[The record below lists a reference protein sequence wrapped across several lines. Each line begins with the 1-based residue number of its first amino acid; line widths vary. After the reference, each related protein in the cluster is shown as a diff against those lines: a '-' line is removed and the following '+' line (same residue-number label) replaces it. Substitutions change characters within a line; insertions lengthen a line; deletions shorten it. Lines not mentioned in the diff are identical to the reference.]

1 MRALYAIDLEDI
13 TRDLG
18 EGRLLLERL
27 GAEVDLLYVEP
38 SPAPMTAR
46 LDAEIRSRESGSQ
59 ERLEALLTEWTPAC
73 RGAVHVAYDDRA
85 ADRITALAGS
95 YDLVVV
101 GTHGR
106 RGVSRTWLGSVAEK
120 VVRASPVPVLVVHG
134 RGAAAG
140 ARRGF
145 RILVA
150 VDGWEVGV
158 EVLASAAARWAARL
172 HGTIDLVHAVVI
184 SAPPDPIG
192 TSSAAGGLQLAALF
206 EDAEQQVTRL
216 GERLPAE
223 VRGTARAVWGEPA
236 SAILAAAADYDLVV
250 VGTHGRSGLP
260 RLWLGSIAERT
271 VRRSPAPVLV
281 IPTRK

>member
-46 LDAEIRSRESGSQ
+46 LDAEIRSRESGLQ

-106 RGVSRTWLGSVAEK
+106 LGVSRTWLGSVAEK

-140 ARRGF
+140 AHR
-145 RILVA
+145 
-150 VDGWEVGV
+150 
-158 EVLASAAARWAARL
+158 
-172 HGTIDLVHAVVI
+172 
-184 SAPPDPIG
+184 
-192 TSSAAGGLQLAALF
+192 
-206 EDAEQQVTRL
+206 
-216 GERLPAE
+216 PA
-223 VRGTARAVWGEPA
+223 
-236 SAILAAAADYDLVV
+236 
-250 VGTHGRSGLP
+250 
-260 RLWLGSIAERT
+260 
-271 VRRSPAPVLV
+271 
-281 IPTRK
+281 